1 MLKTVKENN
10 PDTLV
15 LYYRIDALIFEDA
28 THNVRV
34 TVAFNMKDLNTG
46 VTKSIGAQSFEFKS
60 KSTNKDGV
68 IDDIAYC
75 AEAAMNSLMNAEG
88 AAAKLNN
95 IAMSIKN
102 AKAMPKGPLKLIVNA
117 SAFDA
122 KIRKRAMYMLKKELS
137 AKKITSAKNI
147 KTTNTTLITTIDNP
161 NITEGDALYMEHVF
175 PILEEIGVE
184 LADDKVSYS
193 GNTVTIKP

>member
-1 MLKTVKENN
+1 
-10 PDTLV
+10 
-15 LYYRIDALIFEDA
+15 
-28 THNVRV
+28 
-34 TVAFNMKDLNTG
+34 
-46 VTKSIGAQSFEFKS
+46 
-60 KSTNKDGV
+60 
-68 IDDIAYC
+68 
-75 AEAAMNSLMNAEG
+75 
-88 AAAKLNN
+88 
-95 IAMSIKN
+95 
-102 AKAMPKGPLKLIVNA
+102 
-117 SAFDA
+117 
-122 KIRKRAMYMLKKELS
+122 MYMLKKELI